1 MEPRGREFGVV
12 RGGSWPHSTAMSR
25 PTKIDQGIEAWIRD
39 HAGWERDGLTAIA
52 RTYDL
57 ETFPRAIAF
66 VVKLSML
73 AEKHNHHPDIDI
85 RFKTVRVL
93 WTTHDA
99 GGLTRLDLA
108 LAEAAD
114 LLLG

>member
-1 MEPRGREFGVV
+1 MRE
-12 RGGSWPHSTAMSR
+12 HS
-25 PTKIDQGIEAWIRD
+25 
-39 HAGWERDGLTAIA
+39 GWTNDGLQTLS
-52 RTYDL
+52 RTFEL
-57 ETFPRAIAF
+57 AGFPEAIAF

-108 LAEAAD
+108 LAEATDTLASR
-114 LLLG
+114 